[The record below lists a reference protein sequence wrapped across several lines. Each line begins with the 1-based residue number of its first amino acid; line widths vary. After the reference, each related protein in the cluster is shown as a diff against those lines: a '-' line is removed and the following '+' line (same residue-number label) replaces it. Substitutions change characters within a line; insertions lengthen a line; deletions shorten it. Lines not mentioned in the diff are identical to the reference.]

1 MFNYFYPH
9 VIALFIIVGLI
20 FLICSIYAEI
30 RTVDWDYFVKHIF
43 QESFMILAIIAVI
56 FLSYICFWVFNDI
69 YIVLTNEE
77 YVITDYNTSKSV
89 YLEKNPL
96 YPNNYITFN
105 ETEYTYTYYTKNI
118 NTNEIQE
125 NTIPIKYCVIIYTQ
139 SDETPRLI
147 HAENNFEYYMENNT
161 NKLVK
166 KKEFTGENSYSQVY
180 IFLIPQ
186 NSMAN
191 SG

>member
-1 MFNYFYPH
+1 MFNYFYSH
-9 VIALFIIVGLI
+9 VIAFFIIIGLILFICAEYVEIKIVG
-20 FLICSIYAEI
+20 
-30 RTVDWDYFVKHIF
+30 WDFFVKNIF
-43 QESFMILAIIAVI
+43 HESLMIPAFIALMFV
-56 FLSYICFWVFNDI
+56 LYVCFWIVNNI
-69 YIVLTNEE
+69 YIILTNEE
-77 YVITDYNTSKSV
+77 YIITDYNTSKSV

-139 SDETPRLI
+139 SNETPRVI
-147 HAENNFEYYMENNT
+147 HAENNFEYYMKNNT

-166 KKEFTGENSYSQVY
+166 KKKFTGESGYSQIY

-186 NSMAN
+186 NSIIN